1 MYDLYKAKCTA
12 EEIIPA
18 SSITYRRVF
27 CNEFN
32 FSFHKLKKTLGI
44 QNSFQ
49 VKGCCIHRLV
59 DFSPFFVM
67 LLFFTCPLFGSYM
80 AFRESDIL

>member
-32 FSFHKLKKTLGI
+32 FSFHKPKKF
-44 QNSFQ
+44 NFSFH
-49 VKGCCIHRLV
+49 KPKKDSCEYC
-59 DFSPFFVM
+59 SAY
-67 LLFFTCPLFGSYM
+67 S
-80 AFRESDIL
+80 EKEKK